1 MRPGLREASGPAHR
15 LRRGRGILAP
25 TGETCVLKTPPAPA
39 KKAAASVAPKT
50 PLVVDLDGTLIKT
63 DTLFEAFAESLRAR
77 PLKTALMLLK
87 LPLGIAPFKAAMMR
101 GHAIDLDVLPLNDE
115 VLAYVRDEKAKG
127 RPVWLA
133 SAADQSIVDAIAARV
148 GLFDRAIGSDGKVN
162 NKGARKAELLES
174 LAPNGFEYIG
184 DSNADMKVWA
194 KASAAA
200 HVGGGE
206 TRKRQLEQRDIAVT
220 ASFKSPNQGLKAWRK
235 ALRLHQWAKNA
246 MLFVAPILGL
256 RLFDVSTF
264 LAVLAGFVCMGVMA
278 SGAYLLNDLLDLSA
292 DRRHHSKRLRPFAAG
307 RLPLVQGLLAAP
319 ALMLGGLI
327 GGALISPLFGVTM
340 AIYLVT
346 TLAYSF
352 GLKRVPLFDTM
363 ILAFLFTIRLIMGG
377 VLAGVAVTQWLLVFS
392 MFLFFSLSLAKR
404 HVEVLRKAEAGIT
417 RSAGRGYEA
426 RDASLTLGLGLAS
439 ATATPVILA
448 LYIIGEAGPSG
459 LYHQPQF
466 LWGAPVMLTMWLC
479 RVWLLA
485 NRAELDDDPVSFA
498 VKDPLSL
505 AIGVGLA
512 AFFAAAAFLPAGV
525 LPF

>member
-1 MRPGLREASGPAHR
+1 M
-15 LRRGRGILAP
+15 
-25 TGETCVLKTPPAPA
+25 LKTDLG
-39 KKAAASVAPKT
+39 KADMADASLAPKT
-50 PLVVDLDGTLIKT
+50 LLVVDLDGTLIKT

-77 PLKTALMLLK
+77 PLKTALMVLK

-101 GHAIDLDVLPLNDE
+101 EHTIDLGVLPLNDE
-115 VLAYVRDEKAKG
+115 VLAYVRAEKAKG
-127 RPVWLA
+127 RPVWLV
-133 SAADQSIVDAIAARV
+133 SAADQAIVAAIAERV
-148 GLFDRAIGSDGKVN
+148 GLFDRAIGSDGKTN
-162 NKGARKAELLES
+162 NKGARKAKMLQS
-174 LAPNGFEYIG
+174 LAPEGFEYIG
-184 DSNADMKVWA
+184 DSDADMKVWE
-194 KASAAA
+194 KAAGAA

-206 TRKRQLEQRDIAVT
+206 ARKRQIEQHGVAVT
-220 ASFKSPNQGLKAWRK
+220 ASFKSPNEGLKAWRK
-235 ALRLHQWAKNA
+235 ALRLHQWSKNA
-246 MLFVAPILGL
+246 MLFIAPILGL
-256 RLFDVSTF
+256 RLFELSTF
-264 LAVLAGFVCMGVMA
+264 ATCLAGFLCMGVMA
-278 SGAYLLNDLLDLSA
+278 SGTYLLNDLLDLSA
-292 DRRHHSKRLRPFAAG
+292 DRTHHSKRRRPFAAG

-319 ALMLGGLI
+319 LLIFGGLV
-327 GGALISPLFGVTM
+327 GGVLISPWFGIAM
-340 AIYLVT
+340 AIYLAT

-404 HVEVLRKAEAGIT
+404 HVEVLRKAEAGVT
-417 RSAGRGYEA
+417 KSAGRGYEA

-485 NRAELDDDPVSFA
+485 NRSELDDDPVSFA

-505 AIGVGLA
+505 AIGVSLA
-512 AFFAAAAFLPAGV
+512 AFFAAAAFLPAG
-525 LPF
+525 LLFS

>member
-1 MRPGLREASGPAHR
+1 M
-15 LRRGRGILAP
+15 
-25 TGETCVLKTPPAPA
+25 LKSDLGNADQA
-39 KKAAASVAPKT
+39 KASVAPKL

-63 DTLFEAFAESLRAR
+63 DTLFEAFAEGLRVR
-77 PLKTALMLLK
+77 PLQTALSVLK
-87 LPLGIAPFKAAMMR
+87 LPFGIAPFKAEMMR
-101 GHAIDLDVLPLNDE
+101 DHRIDLEVLPLNEE
-115 VLAYVRDEKAKG
+115 VLAYVRAEKAKG
-127 RPVWLA
+127 RAIWLV
-133 SAADQSIVDAIAARV
+133 SAADQSIVEAIAARV
-148 GLFDRAIGSDGKVN
+148 GVFDRAIGSDGRTN
-162 NKGARKAELLES
+162 NKGMRKAELLTS
-174 LAPNGFEYIG
+174 LAPEGFEYIG
-184 DSNADMKVWA
+184 DSNADMKVWE

-200 HVGGGE
+200 HVGGGDA
-206 TRKRQLEQRDIAVT
+206 RKREIEQRGVT
-220 ASFKSPNQGLKAWRK
+220 VVASFKSPNEGLKAWRK

-246 MLFVAPILGL
+246 MMFVAPILGL
-256 RLFDVSTF
+256 RLLD
-264 LAVLAGFVCMGVMA
+264 LATITACLAGFVCMGVMA
-278 SGAYLLNDLLDLSA
+278 SGTYLLNDLLDLSA
-292 DRRHHSKRLRPFAAG
+292 DRRHHSKRRRPFAAG
-307 RLPLVQGLLAAP
+307 RLPLVQGLMAAP
-319 ALMLGGLI
+319 VLIVGALI
-327 GGALISPLFGVTM
+327 GGALISSGFGVAM
-340 AIYLVT
+340 AIYLVI

-377 VLAGVAVTQWLLVFS
+377 VLASVVVTQWLLVFS

-404 HVEVLRKAEAGIT
+404 HVEVLRKVEAGLT
-417 RSAGRGYEA
+417 KSAGRGYEA

-466 LWGAPVMLTMWLC
+466 LWGAPLLLSMWLC

-512 AFFAAAAFLPAGV
+512 AFFAAAAFLPVGL
-525 LPF
+525 LPA

>member
-1 MRPGLREASGPAHR
+1 M
-15 LRRGRGILAP
+15 
-25 TGETCVLKTPPAPA
+25 
-39 KKAAASVAPKT
+39 

-63 DTLFEAFAESLRAR
+63 DTLFEAFTESLRAR
-77 PLKTALMLLK
+77 PLKTAWMLLK
-87 LPLGIAPFKAAMMR
+87 LPFGIAPFKAAMMR
-101 GHAIDLDVLPLNDE
+101 DTTIDLDVLPLNDE
-115 VLAYVRDEKAKG
+115 VLAYVRAEKAKG
-127 RPVWLA
+127 RPVWLV

-148 GLFDRAIGSDGKVN
+148 GLFDRSIGSDGKIN
-162 NKGARKAELLES
+162 NKGARKAELLQA
-174 LAPNGFEYIG
+174 LAPHGFEYIG

-194 KASAAA
+194 KAKAAA
-200 HVGGGE
+200 HVGGGDA
-206 TRKRQLEQRDIAVT
+206 RKRQIEQRGVTVT
-220 ASFKSPNQGLKAWRK
+220 ASFASPKGGVKAWRK

-246 MLFVAPILGL
+246 MMFIAPVLGL
-256 RLFDVSTF
+256 RLFEASTF
-264 LAVLAGFVCMGVMA
+264 LSVFAGFVCMGVMA
-278 SGAYLLNDLLDLSA
+278 SGTYLLNDLLDLSA
-292 DRRHHSKRLRPFAAG
+292 DRRHHSKSRRPFAAG
-307 RLPLVQGLLAAP
+307 KLPLSQGLVAAP
-319 ALMLGGLI
+319 VLILGGLAA
-327 GGALISPLFGVTM
+327 GVFLSPLFGLTM
-340 AIYLVT
+340 AVYLAT

-377 VLAGVAVTQWLLVFS
+377 VLASVPLTQWLLVFS

-417 RSAGRGYEA
+417 KSAGRGYEA

-459 LYHQPQF
+459 LYSQPQF

-505 AIGVGLA
+505 AIGMGLA
-512 AFFAAAAFLPAGV
+512 AFFAAAAFLPAGA

>member
-1 MRPGLREASGPAHR
+1 M
-15 LRRGRGILAP
+15 
-25 TGETCVLKTPPAPA
+25 
-39 KKAAASVAPKT
+39 

-63 DTLFEAFAESLRAR
+63 DTLYEAFAEGLRTR
-77 PLKTALMLLK
+77 PLKTLLKLLK
-87 LPLGIAPFKAAMMR
+87 LPLGVAAFKAAMMR
-101 GHAIDLDVLPLNDE
+101 DTTVDLDVLPLNDE
-115 VLAYVRDEKAKG
+115 VIAYVRAERAKG
-127 RPVWLA
+127 RPVWLV
-133 SAADQSIVDAIAARV
+133 SAADQSIVEAIATRV
-148 GLFDRAIGSDGKVN
+148 GLFDRSIGSDGRIN
-162 NKGARKAELLES
+162 NKGVRKADLLQS
-174 LAPNGFEYIG
+174 LAPDGFEYIG

-194 KASAAA
+194 KAKAAA

-206 TRKRQLEQRDIAVT
+206 GRKHTLQQRGIAVT
-220 ASFKSPNQGLKAWRK
+220 ASFKSTKGGLKAWRK

-246 MLFVAPILGL
+246 MMFIAPILGL
-256 RLFDVSTF
+256 RLFDISTF
-264 LAVLAGFVCMGVMA
+264 LSVLAGFVCMGVMA
-278 SGAYLLNDLLDLSA
+278 SGTYLLNDLLDLSA
-292 DRRHHSKRLRPFAAG
+292 DRRHHSKSRRPFAAG

-319 ALMLGGLI
+319 LLILGGLVA
-327 GGALISPLFGVTM
+327 GAAVSPLFGVAM

-377 VLAGVAVTQWLLVFS
+377 VLAGVVVTQWLLVFS

-459 LYHQPQF
+459 LYDQPQF
-466 LWGAPVMLTMWLC
+466 LWGAPVMLTIWLC

-505 AIGVGLA
+505 AIGAGLA
-512 AFFAAAAFLPAGV
+512 VFFAIAAFLPPGV

>member
-1 MRPGLREASGPAHR
+1 
-15 LRRGRGILAP
+15 
-25 TGETCVLKTPPAPA
+25 VLKTALESA
-39 KKAAASVAPKT
+39 EMAAAVTAPKT
-50 PLVVDLDGTLIKT
+50 PLVVDLDGTLIKS
-63 DTLFEAFAESLRAR
+63 DTLFEAFAESLRTR

-87 LPLGIAPFKAAMMR
+87 LPLGIARFKAAMMR
-101 GHAIDLDVLPLNDE
+101 GHGIDLGVLPLNDE
-115 VLAYVRDEKAKG
+115 VVAYVRAEKAKG
-127 RPVWLA
+127 RPVWLV
-133 SAADQSIVDAIAARV
+133 SAADQSVVDAIAARV
-148 GLFDRAIGSDGKVN
+148 GLFDCSIGSNGKIN
-162 NKGARKAELLES
+162 NKGARKADLLEN

-184 DSNADMKVWA
+184 DSKADMKVWEKSA
-194 KASAAA
+194 AAA
-200 HVGGGE
+200 HVGGGKG
-206 TRKRQLEQRDIAVT
+206 RKRQIEQHGVTVT
-220 ASFKSPNQGLKAWRK
+220 ASFTSPNEGVKAWRK

-246 MLFVAPILGL
+246 MMFVAPILGL
-256 RLFDVSTF
+256 RLFDVATF
-264 LAVLAGFVCMGVMA
+264 TSCLAGFACMGVMA
-278 SGAYLLNDLLDLSA
+278 SGTYLLNDLLDLSA
-292 DRRHHSKRLRPFAAG
+292 DRHHHSKRRRPFAAG

-319 ALMLGGLI
+319 VLIAGGLV
-327 GGALISPLFGVTM
+327 GGALISPVFGVTM
-340 AIYLVT
+340 AIYLAT

-404 HVEVLRKAEAGIT
+404 HVEVLRKAEAGVT
-417 RSAGRGYEA
+417 KSAGRGYEA

-459 LYHQPQF
+459 LYSQPQF

-512 AFFAAAAFLPAGV
+512 AFFAAAAFLPAG
-525 LPF
+525 PPPI

>member
-1 MRPGLREASGPAHR
+1 M
-15 LRRGRGILAP
+15 
-25 TGETCVLKTPPAPA
+25 LKTDLENAELP
-39 KKAAASVAPKT
+39 AAAVPSNM

-63 DTLFEAFAESLRAR
+63 DTLFEAFAESLRTR

-87 LPLGIAPFKAAMMR
+87 LPFGIAPFKAAMMR
-101 GHAIDLDVLPLNDE
+101 DHTVDLDVLPLNDE
-115 VLAYVRDEKAKG
+115 VLAYIRAEKAKG
-127 RPVWLA
+127 RPAWLV
-133 SAADQSIVDAIAARV
+133 SAADQSIVEAIAARV
-148 GLFDRAIGSDGKVN
+148 GLFDRAIGSDGKIN
-162 NKGARKAELLES
+162 NKRSRKAELLKS
-174 LAPNGFEYIG
+174 LAPGGFEYIG
-184 DSNADMKVWA
+184 DSSADLKVWE

-200 HVGGGE
+200 HVGGGNA
-206 TRKRQLEQRDIAVT
+206 RKRQIEQHGVAVT
-220 ASFKSPNQGLKAWRK
+220 ASFKSPNAGLKAWRK

-246 MLFVAPILGL
+246 MIFIAPILGL
-256 RLFDVSTF
+256 RLFDVATF
-264 LAVLAGFVCMGVMA
+264 ASCVAGFVCMGVMA
-278 SGAYLLNDLLDLSA
+278 SGTYLLNDLLDLSA
-292 DRRHHSKRLRPFAAG
+292 DRRHHSKRRRPFAAG

-319 ALMLGGLI
+319 VLIVGGLV
-327 GGALISPLFGVTM
+327 GGAFISPAFGITM
-340 AIYLVT
+340 AIYLAT

-404 HVEVLRKAEAGIT
+404 HVEVLRKAEAGVT
-417 RSAGRGYEA
+417 KSAGRGYEA
-426 RDASLTLGLGLAS
+426 RDASLTLGLGIAS

-459 LYHQPQF
+459 LYDQPQF

-512 AFFAAAAFLPAGV
+512 AFFAAAAFLPAGL